1 MANVPCPAGM
11 QAAVLT
17 QAAAPGSIVVPDWRM
32 GRSIP
37 VPKVH

>member
-1 MANVPCPAGM
+1 MAKMPCPPVMRG
-11 QAAVLT
+11 AVLT
-17 QAAAPGSIVVPDWRM
+17 QAAPGSIVVPDWQM